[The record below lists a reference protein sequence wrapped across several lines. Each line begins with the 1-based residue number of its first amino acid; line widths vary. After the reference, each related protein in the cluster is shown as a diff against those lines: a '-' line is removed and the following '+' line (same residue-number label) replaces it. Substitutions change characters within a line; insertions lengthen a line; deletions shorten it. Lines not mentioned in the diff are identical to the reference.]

1 MTKLT
6 LTIVADSDDKARTLL
21 YRLAAMLAED
31 LDDVG
36 KLTVTGTDAYSV
48 SRDYGNASCDVARF
62 EPVCGSQAEIDRLAA
77 AFTEHVRAFFWDDSV
92 GDTNDDF
99 MLVLERNA
107 EESDPS
113 ICHTHDFCDANIL
126 MSKAW
131 KDCFPHEP
139 FVPQN
144 TFHCQLWSAAWQ
156 QARAAEFSPT
166 PSLPISPSSDSPAA

>member
-1 MTKLT
+1 MTKLI
-6 LTIVADSDDKARTLL
+6 LTIVGDSDDKARTLL
-21 YRLAAMLAED
+21 YRLASMLAED

-62 EPVCGSQAEIDRLAA
+62 KPVCGSEDEITRLARE
-77 AFTEHVRAFFWDDSV
+77 FSYHVCGYFIDDGPLEDNEDFQAVLTRNRA
-92 GDTNDDF
+92 
-99 MLVLERNA
+99 EP
-107 EESDPS
+107 DPS

-126 MSKAW
+126 MSNAW

-156 QARAAEFSPT
+156 QARKAEFQPPKAPLTSR
-166 PSLPISPSSDSPAA
+166 DDHAN

>member
-21 YRLAAMLAED
+21 YRLSSFMLHNEGD
-31 LDDVG
+31 RPLR
-36 KLTVTGTDAYSV
+36 TDSGAYSL
-48 SRDYGNASCDVARF
+48 SCSYGNASCDVARF
-62 EPVCGSQAEIDRLAA
+62 VPVCGSEDEINRLAA
-77 AFTEHVRAFFWDDSV
+77 AFTKHVRAFFWDDSV

-107 EESDPS
+107 EEPDPS

-126 MSKAW
+126 MSNAW
-131 KDCFPHEP
+131 EETFPHEP

-144 TFHCQLWSAAWQ
+144 TFHAELWSAAWQ
-156 QARAAEFSPT
+156 KARKAEFQ
-166 PSLPISPSSDSPAA
+166 LPQSPAA